1 MKEMRQHRTRLEQG
15 LAALELQNLHIRDP
29 LTEVNA
35 TNFYSA
41 YHGLN
46 DRDLQ
51 ARLAAL
57 YLRATP
63 SLAYVAPHCQ
73 QKDSSLSPLAGR
85 GVGGE
90 GLARPLRVGFVSRF
104 LHMHTIGE
112 VNVGIIRNLS
122 RKVCRVVL
130 LQPPCP
136 EHPVARLIRESA
148 DEVVALT
155 PSLEAARREIGEQRL
170 DVLFFTDIG
179 MDPFTY
185 FLAFARLAP
194 IQCVTWGHPVTTG
207 IPNIDYYLSSI
218 DLEPPGAEEHYSE
231 RLVLLQNLP
240 TFYYAPAFF
249 PPAKT
254 RKHFGLAEDDH
265 LYMCP
270 QAPFK
275 VRPDYDDLLRGI
287 LRADPKARILFIR
300 SQNPEWTEQL
310 LSRFRR
316 SLGSEA
322 ERIQFLPHQGGQ
334 DYLHL
339 LAVCDVL
346 LDTPHFGGGNTT
358 LKAFSVGAPIVT
370 LPGDFARSR
379 VTSACYK
386 KMGLLDCIAR
396 DSEDYV
402 RIAVR
407 LATDRAWRQRVKS
420 EIEAKRSVLF
430 ENPGIL
436 RELECFFEEVKSK
449 K

>member
-1 MKEMRQHRTRLEQG
+1 
-15 LAALELQNLHIRDP
+15 LQ
-29 LTEVNA
+29 V
-35 TNFYSA
+35 
-41 YHGLN
+41 
-46 DRDLQ
+46 
-51 ARLAAL
+51 RLAAL

-63 SLAYVAPHCQ
+63 SLAHVAPHC
-73 QKDSSLSPLAGR
+73 KELASPLSPLAGR
-85 GVGGE
+85 EAGGE
-90 GLARPLRVGFVSRF
+90 GKGGLLRVGFISRF

-148 DEVVALT
+148 DEVVTLT
-155 PSLEAARREIGEQRL
+155 PSLEAARGEIVEQRL
-170 DVLFFTDIG
+170 DVLFYTDIG
-179 MDPFTY
+179 MDPFSY

-194 IQCVTWGHPVTTG
+194 VQCVTWGHPVTTG
-207 IPNIDYYLSSI
+207 IPNIDYYLSSE
-218 DLEPPGAEEHYSE
+218 DLEPPHPEEHYSE
-231 RLVLLQNLP
+231 RLVLLKSLP

-254 RKHFGLAEDDH
+254 RKHFGLAEDEH

-287 LRADPKARILFIR
+287 LRADPRARILFIR
-300 SQNPEWTEQL
+300 SQNPEWTAQL

-316 SLGSEA
+316 SFPGEM

-358 LKAFSVGAPIVT
+358 FKAFSVGAPIVT
-370 LPGDFARSR
+370 MPGAFARSR
-379 VTSACYK
+379 VTTACYR
-386 KMGLLDCIAR
+386 KMGIVDCIAA
-396 DSEDYV
+396 DAEDYV
-402 RIAVR
+402 KIAVR
-407 LATDRAWRQRVKS
+407 LGTDRAWRQNVKS
-420 EIEAKRSVLF
+420 RIEAARRVLY
-430 ENPGIL
+430 ENPGVL
-436 RELECFFEEVKSK
+436 RELECFFEEVKCK